1 MKAIVQRRYGLPEV
15 LALEEIE
22 RPEAGDNQVLIRV
35 RATSLNAYDWHML
48 RGKPYLTRLIG
59 GLRRPKRLVPGVDIA
74 GSVEAVGA
82 NVTRL
87 QPGDE
92 VFGPSN
98 GGLGEY
104 AAAGE
109 SNYAI
114 KPPGVTFEEVAAVP
128 MAATTALQG
137 LRDHGR
143 VEAGQKVLIVGASG
157 GVGTFAVQIAKA
169 LGAEVTAVCST
180 GNIEA
185 VRSIGAD
192 HVIDYTRED
201 FVALGGLYDL
211 ILCIAGDYSLSKC
224 RRVLGPTGRL
234 VNIGGDIP
242 GNWIGPLLA
251 ALKPWLASLFRR
263 QKMVAML
270 AKNQVSDLSFIAG
283 LMTSRKVIPVIDR
296 VYHLD
301 EVPEAFRYIGEGHAK
316 GKVVI
321 TMSEAGR

>member
-1 MKAIVQRRYGLPEV
+1 MRAIVQRRYGLPEV

-22 RPEAGDNQVLIRV
+22 RPEVGDNQVLIRV

-82 NVTRL
+82 NVTCL

-114 KPPGVTFEEVAAVP
+114 KPPGVTFEEAAAVP

-192 HVIDYTRED
+192 QAIDYTRED
-201 FVALGGLYDL
+201 FFAGGGLYDL
-211 ILCIAGDYSLSKC
+211 ILCIAGNHSLSKC

-234 VNIGGDIP
+234 VSIGGDIR
-242 GNWIGPLLA
+242 GNWIGPLFA

-296 VYHLD
+296 LYRLD

-321 TMSEAGR
+321 TM